1 MVLLELA
8 LGQIRGVRVEDIH
21 RFEIQ
26 GTDTAHE
33 GLFEIFLHHSFH
45 LVALAD
51 LICCIVEALPQHLD
65 LFTVVSTDALD
76 LMFHSFFEVF
86 GFLLFS
92 VSHVRFHPALPE
104 STKLLFLV
112 VGQLVLYHLS

>member
-1 MVLLELA
+1 MVLLKLA
-8 LGQIRGVRVEDIH
+8 LGEIRGVRVEDIH

-76 LMFHSFFEVF
+76 LMFHSFFEVL
-86 GFLLFS
+86 GFLLLS
-92 VSHVRFHPALPE
+92 IGQMRLDPTLPE
-104 STKLLFLV
+104 GAHLLFLMT
-112 VGQLVLYHLS
+112 GQFVLDHLS